1 LALIHDGHDF
11 LGLGWWEII
20 RLATFAVQ
28 TTTKALCIEAI
39 LGRIVLA
46 EPGWPG
52 GSTICLSL
60 PKYPQNVR
68 KLLPGLFFAAL
79 WASASVATKFGVQS
93 VHPLILANVRF
104 FIAGVGML
112 LVAYL
117 MQRTRKDPPG
127 LAWPTR
133 IEFRRIAIFALL
145 NTTIYLGAFVLAL
158 KQVSAG
164 IGSLS
169 TATNPLFIT
178 LLSAVW
184 LRRMPRRTEIGG
196 LLLGLIGVCVATY
209 PLLKN
214 AHATVQGLLILLA
227 GMISVSAATV
237 YYARFEWRLPT
248 LIFNGW
254 QVLIGGVLLLPF
266 TLLFADFG
274 AAHYDGRF
282 WSSVFWLIIPVS
294 VVALQFWFFLVRQD
308 PVRASL
314 WLFLCPIFGFLY
326 ANILLGEPITT
337 WTVAGTG
344 LVIGGLWLGR
354 REL

>member
-1 LALIHDGHDF
+1 M
-11 LGLGWWEII
+11 
-20 RLATFAVQ
+20 
-28 TTTKALCIEAI
+28 
-39 LGRIVLA
+39 
-46 EPGWPG
+46 
-52 GSTICLSL
+52 
-60 PKYPQNVR
+60 R

-79 WASASVATKFGVQS
+79 WASASVATKLGVES

-104 FIAGVGML
+104 FIAGIGML
-112 LVAYL
+112 FVAYVTQQL
-117 MQRTRKDPPG
+117 DKDQPG
-127 LAWPTR
+127 LTWPSR
-133 IEFRRIAIFALL
+133 LEFKRIAIFALL

-184 LRRMPRRTEIGG
+184 LRRVPRRTELGG
-196 LLLGLIGVCVATY
+196 LGLGLIGVCVATY
-209 PLLKN
+209 PLLEE
-214 AHATVQGLLILLA
+214 AHATVPGLLILLV

-237 YYARFEWRLPT
+237 YYARFEWQLPT
-248 LIFNGW
+248 LVFNGW

-266 TLLFADFG
+266 TLLFADFH
-274 AAHYDGRF
+274 AAHYDERF
-282 WSSVFWLIIPVS
+282 WASVFWLIVPVS
-294 VVALQFWFFLVRQD
+294 VVALQLWFFLVRQD

-326 ANILLGEPITT
+326 AGVLLAEPITA
-337 WTVAGTG
+337 WTVAGTA

-354 REL
+354 N